1 MREGKI
7 EKLDQ
12 ILMAGAFESNLDIDN
27 MKSIEMI
34 PNIES
39 DKIKIIGNAAGS
51 GDIQTILHKDKYDNM
66 NELVDKIKHVELA
79 NHKDFNKI
87 FTDSLML

>member
-1 MREGKI
+1 
-7 EKLDQ
+7 
-12 ILMAGAFESNLDIDN
+12 MAGAFGGNLDIDN
-27 MKSIEMI
+27 IKSIEMI

-51 GDIQTILHKDKYDNM
+51 GAIQTILYKDKYDNM
-66 NELVDKIKHVELA
+66 NKLVDKIKHVELA